1 MGIGRN
7 AREEFVWDPETG
19 VILNGNLV
27 DYKISTMNDIG
38 SVETRFIESGM
49 GYGPYGSVGVGE
61 DVATVTTYLLSGAVH
76 NAIGKWIDCD
86 PITPDKILRALSI
99 TSEGL

>member
-1 MGIGRN
+1 
-7 AREEFVWDPETG
+7 
-19 VILNGNLV
+19 
-27 DYKISTMNDIG
+27 
-38 SVETRFIESGM
+38 
-49 GYGPYGSVGVGE
+49 VGE